1 MMKKIVSYLAI
12 FAYVALLT
20 ACASSSTSVKES
32 VVVPKTIRVV
42 ESYHPE
48 VAQFVPSFLDVL
60 GQNGFAFGYTEDPD
74 AVTLRIDFD
83 PNIFHTA
90 IYVKLTQ
97 GNKTLM
103 SSEASNSGWGT
114 GIARASALNTL
125 AEKVKVN
132 LDKELRVVNFRLKQD
147 RFPSEEYCTPKLEAA
162 ELREIKDKVS
172 MSLEPVSD
180 FKLLLINEKVN
191 ESQKKSLLTWI
202 AIQQE
207 CFDYS
212 TRLKES
218 FGASRDW
225 VNISKSTFQ
234 STQISLAK
242 LMNEQIT
249 FGEYQKE
256 RLNIFDQARNQLF
269 DGEAKR
275 LAVQREKIIEGRNA
289 TDAIQKN
296 MIGTQ
301 SLIMQNQQLML
312 QQQQV
317 IQQQIIPQN
326 TFRPFSCTKIGN
338 MVNCY

>member
-1 MMKKIVSYLAI
+1 MMKKIASYIAI
-12 FAYVALLT
+12 FACVALLS

-32 VVVPKTIRVV
+32 VVVPKTIRVI

-74 AVTLRIDFD
+74 AATLRIDFD

-90 IYVKLTQ
+90 IYVKLIQ
-97 GNKTLM
+97 GNKTLL

-125 AEKVKVN
+125 AENVKVN
-132 LDKELRVVNFRLKQD
+132 LDKELRVVNFRLMQD
-147 RFPSEEYCTPKLEAA
+147 RFPSEEYCAPKLAVA
-162 ELREIKDKVS
+162 DLRDIKDKVS

-225 VNISKSTFQ
+225 VNISKTTFL

-242 LMNEQIT
+242 LMNGQIT
-249 FGEYQKE
+249 FGEFQKE

-296 MIGTQ
+296 MMSSQ
-301 SLIMQNQQLML
+301 SLMMQNQQLML

-317 IQQQIIPQN
+317 MQQQIAPQS
-326 TFRPFSCTKIGN
+326 TFRPFSCTKFGN
-338 MVNCY
+338 TVNCY

>member
-1 MMKKIVSYLAI
+1 MKKYSFYVAT
-12 FAYVALLT
+12 FAYLALLT
-20 ACASSSTSVKES
+20 ACASSSTSIKES

-42 ESYHPE
+42 ENYHPE
-48 VAQFVPSFLDVL
+48 VAQFVPTFLEVL
-60 GQNGFAFGYTEDPD
+60 GQNGFAMGYTEDPD
-74 AVTLRIDFD
+74 AATLKIDFD

-90 IYVKLTQ
+90 IYVKLVQ
-97 GNKTLM
+97 GNKTLL

-125 AEKVKVN
+125 AENVKTN
-132 LDKELRVVNFRLKQD
+132 LDKELRLVNFRLTQD
-147 RFPSEEYCTPKLEAA
+147 RFPSEEYCSPKLASA
-162 ELREIKDKVS
+162 GLSDIKDKVS

-180 FKLLLINEKVN
+180 FKLLLINEKAN
-191 ESQKKSLLTWI
+191 ESQKKSLLNWM

-225 VNISKSTFQ
+225 VNISKTTFLN
-234 STQISLAK
+234 TQISLAK
-242 LMNEQIT
+242 LMNGQIT
-249 FGEYQKE
+249 FGEFQKE

-296 MIGTQ
+296 MMSSQ
-301 SLIMQNQQLML
+301 SLMMQNQQLML

-317 IQQQIIPQN
+317 MQQQIAPQN
-326 TFRPFSCTKIGN
+326 TFRPFSCTKFGN
-338 MVNCY
+338 TVNCY